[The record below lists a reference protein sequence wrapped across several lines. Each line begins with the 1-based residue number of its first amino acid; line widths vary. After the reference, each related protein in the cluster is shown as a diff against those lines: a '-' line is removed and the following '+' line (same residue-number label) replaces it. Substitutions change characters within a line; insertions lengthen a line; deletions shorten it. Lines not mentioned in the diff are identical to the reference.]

1 VRPTSSRGVAAAI
14 AVQEWACPLY
24 LLKARSVARRR
35 VQHYAVCWYQI
46 SVGLK
51 NPREVD
57 TVSVGKVR
65 DRVKS
70 PRDLPFS
77 VLSSGQPMAL
87 LGE

>member
-1 VRPTSSRGVAAAI
+1 MRPTSSRGVAAAI
-14 AVQEWACPLY
+14 AVQECPALY
-24 LLKARSVARRR
+24 LLKARSVARRH

-57 TVSVGKVR
+57 MVSVGKVR

-77 VLSSGQPMAL
+77 VLSPDQPVAL

>member
-1 VRPTSSRGVAAAI
+1 MRPTSSRGVTAAI
-14 AVQEWACPLY
+14 AVQGHLPY
-24 LLKARSVARRR
+24 LLKAQSVVRHH

-57 TVSVGKVR
+57 MVSVGKVR

-70 PRDLPFS
+70 PRDLLIS
-77 VLSSGQPMAL
+77 VLSPGQPVAL

>member
-1 VRPTSSRGVAAAI
+1 M
-14 AVQEWACPLY
+14 
-24 LLKARSVARRR
+24 ARRH

-57 TVSVGKVR
+57 MVSVGKVR

-70 PRDLPFS
+70 PRDLPFN

>member
-1 VRPTSSRGVAAAI
+1 M
-14 AVQEWACPLY
+14 
-24 LLKARSVARRR
+24 ARRR

-70 PRDLPFS
+70 PRDLPFN